1 MGDEK
6 MKNRYSVIMVV
17 CFLISLVFL
26 GANQNH
32 QWKGTVSEVDG
43 VMVVNNPS
51 EPLKGKIKL
60 DLVEIMRIDPIKYK
74 DIDLVNFSKIFN
86 DKNGNI
92 YLFDADEIK
101 AFQFDKYGNFLGSF
115 IREGQ
120 GPGEFSNGFFV
131 SLHFI
136 KNEIWA
142 VDPRKISR
150 FDEYR
155 NFISDIKFRKGYLF
169 SRIVDENHFIGEHQ
183 TAEGEGKELQQNN
196 IISLVQIPDEDKE
209 KILYDYLKA
218 KDIGMIRQG
227 NSAFADR
234 WATPRIKWLFDRER
248 QKVYTS
254 INTKYEIKVMELNG
268 KVNLIFDREFH
279 KAKPTL
285 QEKKNHIDKTFKSRE
300 WILKAYPNELCA
312 IREMRLLP
320 KGFLAVFSIKG
331 IESLSIDIFD
341 EKGKFQYVIEAPDD
355 ISLIDA
361 IYTDRGVSTIKV
373 EEDRNIYIEYRI
385 SNLPEIFGH

>member
-1 MGDEK
+1 
-6 MKNRYSVIMVV
+6 MKNKYSVIMVV

-32 QWKGTVSEVDG
+32 QWEGTVSEVDG

-60 DLVEIMRIDPIKYK
+60 DLVEIMRIDPVEYK
-74 DIDLVNFSKIFN
+74 DVDIVNFSKIFK
-86 DKNGNI
+86 DRNGNI

-136 KNEIWA
+136 KNEIWT
-142 VDPRKISR
+142 VDSRKISR
-150 FDEYR
+150 FDKYR
-155 NFISDIKFRKGYLF
+155 NFISDIKFRKDYYF
-169 SRIVDENHFIGEHQ
+169 PSIVDENHFIGEHQ
-183 TAEGEGKELQQNN
+183 TAEGEGKELQQHN
-196 IISLVQIPDEDKE
+196 IISLVQIPYEDEE
-209 KILYDYLKA
+209 KIVLDYLKA
-218 KDIGMIRQG
+218 KDIGMIRTGQ
-227 NSAFADR
+227 SAFADR
-234 WATPRIKWLFDRER
+234 WATPRIKWLYDKER

-254 INTKYEIKVMELNG
+254 INTDYEIRVMELNG
-268 KVNLIFDREFH
+268 KTTLIFDKEFN

-285 QEKKNHIDKTFKSRE
+285 LEKKAHIKKEYRTASRE
-300 WILKAYPNELCA
+300 RILKAYPNELCA
-312 IREMRLLP
+312 IRDIKLLP
-320 KGFLAVFSIKG
+320 KGYLTVCSIKG
-331 IESLSIDIFD
+331 FESLSIDVFD
-341 EKGKFQYVIEAPDD
+341 ENGKFQYVIEAPDD
-355 ISLIDA
+355 ISLVDA

-385 SNLPEIFGH
+385 SNLSEIFGH